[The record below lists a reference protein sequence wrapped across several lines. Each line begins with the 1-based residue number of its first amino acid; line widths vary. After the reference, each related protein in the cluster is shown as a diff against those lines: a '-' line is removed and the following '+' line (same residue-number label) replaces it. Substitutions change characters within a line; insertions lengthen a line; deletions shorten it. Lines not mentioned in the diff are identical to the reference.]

1 MKTLTPIKTN
11 GVIIAISFL
20 LTVSC
25 SNVQADLIKD
35 GSLRLEIVPS
45 SIKISSVR
53 AYQESDKVEI
63 VGELSQ
69 QNCNAEPVNGHVDI
83 AFFSPEK
90 KLMQKISA
98 NYGGEKEPLPRRGGH
113 HHNKHFNRTFKTA
126 ISIVPPQGAIIKIAF
141 HNIPFDG
148 AAQTDCGQNMAAL

>member
-1 MKTLTPIKTN
+1 MKTLINIKTRSI
-11 GVIIAISFL
+11 IIAVFFL
-20 LTVSC
+20 LIFSC
-25 SNVQADLIKD
+25 SFVQANLIKE
-35 GSLRLEIVPS
+35 GSLQLEVVPS
-45 SIKISSVR
+45 SVKISSVR
-53 AYQESDKVEI
+53 AYQESDKVAI
-63 VGELSQ
+63 LGELSQ

-98 NYGGEKEPLPRRGGH
+98 NYGGKKEPLPRRGGH

-141 HNIPFDG
+141 HNIPLDG
-148 AAQTDCGQNMAAL
+148 AALTDCGQNMAAL